1 MQAESSA
8 GPYHAE
14 DFLPWAGA
22 LCLHVVAVTQMT
34 MTQLLRHLTLT
45 LEEIWMVQ
53 STRFILL
60 MRQWKLGDFKLHNKL
75 FAEGR
80 LEPLSAVAQLTDF
93 LDQDI
98 CPHTLTL
105 YRMKVSVRAGEG
117 VLLSTIKASGQR
129 TRSPKAASSHS
140 GCPSCLPFLPR
151 FSRRGEQSMSADP

>member
-1 MQAESSA
+1 
-8 GPYHAE
+8 
-14 DFLPWAGA
+14 
-22 LCLHVVAVTQMT
+22 
-34 MTQLLRHLTLT
+34 
-45 LEEIWMVQ
+45 MVQ

-151 FSRRGEQSMSADP
+151 FSRRGEQSMSADPWPARDFGPWRWWIAGLSLEKWSLRTGGSRSGLGTCCDCEVVGRF